1 MTVDT
6 TGQHVDHYA
15 EVTYRYTVD
24 GETHTSANV
33 LPGPGFWLRGEDW
46 ARGVVADHPEGATVT
61 AYYDPAN
68 PSAAFLVK
76 DTSPW
81 PPVLAGIGV
90 LIAVLGI
97 REVVG
102 GG

>member
-1 MTVDT
+1 M
-6 TGQHVDHYA
+6 
-15 EVTYRYTVD
+15 
-24 GETHTSANV
+24 
-33 LPGPGFWLRGEDW
+33 
-46 ARGVVADHPEGATVT
+46 VADHPEGATVT

-97 REVVG
+97 REVLG
-102 GG
+102 AG